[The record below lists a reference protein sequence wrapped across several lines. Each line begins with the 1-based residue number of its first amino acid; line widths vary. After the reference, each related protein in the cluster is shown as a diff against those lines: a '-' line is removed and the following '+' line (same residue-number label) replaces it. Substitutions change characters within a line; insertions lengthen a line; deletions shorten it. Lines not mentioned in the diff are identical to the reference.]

1 MPTRDRDGMPGPR
14 VILKQL
20 RALMAGRHSP
30 QGRLDQI
37 VRMIAL
43 NMVAEVCSVYL
54 LRATGDLEL
63 FATEGLNPDAV
74 HQTRMKVGEGLVG
87 HIADTSRPLNLS
99 DAPAHANFAYRPE
112 TGEEIYQSFLG
123 VPILRGG
130 LMMGVLVV
138 QNLVKKY
145 YSDEEVETLETVA
158 MVLAEMNASAD
169 LLGDDEFFGED
180 LRSDAPLHLIGQ
192 SFADGLAMGHAVL
205 HQPRVEVT
213 NLFADD
219 IELELER
226 LEVALGELKSSVD
239 DLLSA
244 ADKHLTGDPRD
255 VLEAYR
261 MFAHDRGWRNRMRE
275 AIIGGMSAEG
285 AVERLQI
292 ETRARLSS
300 TPDPYLR
307 ERMHDF
313 DDLANR
319 LLRHL
324 MGYDPVPKLT
334 RDAVL
339 VARNL
344 GPAELLEYDREKL
357 IGVIL
362 EEGSAAAHVA
372 IVARALDIPLV
383 GQTPGAVDRIEPDDH
398 VIVDGE
404 NGEVHIRPRTDVLEA
419 YEHKFE
425 LRTARQARYEAQRG
439 LDTVTLDGVRIELNI
454 NAGLIVDL
462 PHLEETNAAG
472 IGLFRT
478 ELQFMIG
485 AHMPRLGEQTE
496 FYRAVLEAA
505 GDKPVIFRTV
515 DLGSD
520 KVLPYLPTEWEENPA
535 LGFRAIRLAL
545 ARPGLLRYQ
554 IRAMLAAGAGKNLN
568 VMFPLIAEVA
578 EFVEARA
585 LVEKE
590 IARLERKG
598 RPLPREIKIGSM
610 LEVPALAWQLGPLFA
625 NADFISIGSN
635 DLLQFLFAA
644 DRANPQLVNRY
655 DRLSPPVLAFLSD
668 VVTKADRAGVP
679 VSLCGEMAGD
689 PLEAMALIGLG
700 FRSISMPPA
709 AIGPVKAMLRS
720 LDAKNVAKEVAR
732 LATRGDR
739 SVRADLVAFAE
750 ANKVVL
756 S

>member
-1 MPTRDRDGMPGPR
+1 MPLSDRSGLPGPR

-30 QGRLDQI
+30 QGRLDKI
-37 VRMIAL
+37 VRMIAV

-54 LRATGDLEL
+54 LRSSGDLEL
-63 FATEGLNPDAV
+63 FATEGLNVDAV
-74 HQTRMKVGEGLVG
+74 HKTMLKVGEGLVG
-87 HIADTSRPLNLS
+87 HIAETSRPLNLS
-99 DAPAHANFAYRPE
+99 DAPSHPEFAYRPE
-112 TGEEIYQSFLG
+112 TGEEAFQSFLG
-123 VPILRGG
+123 VPVLRGG
-130 LMMGVLVV
+130 LMTGVLVV
-138 QNLVKKY
+138 QNQVKKF
-145 YSDEEVETLETVA
+145 YSDEEVETLEIVA

-169 LLGDDEFFGED
+169 LLGDDEYMGED
-180 LRSDAPLHLIGQ
+180 LRSDAPLHLIGR
-192 SFADGLAMGHAVL
+192 SFADGLAVGHAVL

-226 LEVALGELKSSVD
+226 LEVALEGLKSSVD
-239 DLLSA
+239 DLLAA
-244 ADKHLTGDPRD
+244 ADQHLSGDPRD

-292 ETRARLSS
+292 ETRARLSN

-324 MGYDPVPKLT
+324 MGYETIPRLT

-344 GPAELLEYDREKL
+344 GPAELLEYDRDKL
-357 IGVIL
+357 IGVVL
-362 EEGSAAAHVA
+362 EEGSATAHVS
-372 IVARALDIPLV
+372 IVAKALDIPLV
-383 GQTPGAVDRIEPDDH
+383 GQVPGAVDRIEPDDH
-398 VIVDGE
+398 LIVDGQ

-419 YEHKFE
+419 YDHKQQ
-425 LRTARQARYEAQRG
+425 LRAARQARYAAERDLEA
-439 LDTVTLDGVRIELNI
+439 VTLDGVRIDLNI

-462 PHLEETNAAG
+462 PHLQETNASG

-496 FYRAVLEAA
+496 FYRAVLDAA
-505 GDKPVIFRTV
+505 DDKPVVFRTV

-554 IRAMLAAGAGKNLN
+554 IRAMLAAGAGRTLN
-568 VMFPLIAEVA
+568 VMFPMIAEVA
-578 EFVEARA
+578 EFVEAKA
-585 LVEKE
+585 LVQKE
-590 IARLERKG
+590 IGRLERKG
-598 RPLPREIKIGSM
+598 RALPKEINIGTM

-625 NADFISIGSN
+625 ETDFISIGSN

-644 DRANPQLVNRY
+644 DRANPQLVDRY
-655 DRLSPPVLAFLSD
+655 DRLSPPVLAFLSEII
-668 VVTKADRAGVP
+668 TKADKAKVP
-679 VSLCGEMAGD
+679 LSLCGEMAGD
-689 PLEAMALIGLG
+689 PLEAMALLGLG
-700 FRSISMPPA
+700 FRRISMAPA

-720 LDAKNVAKEVAR
+720 LDTKAAAKEVKR
-732 LATRGDR
+732 LKTRGDH
-739 SVRADLVAFAE
+739 SVRGDLLAFAS
-750 ANKVVL
+750 ANNVVL

>member
-1 MPTRDRDGMPGPR
+1 MPTTDRDGLPGPR

-20 RALMAGRHSP
+20 RALMAGRHSA
-30 QGRLDQI
+30 QGRLDKI
-37 VRMIAL
+37 VKMIAV

-54 LRATGDLEL
+54 LRSSGDLEL
-63 FATEGLNPDAV
+63 FATEGLNLDAV
-74 HQTRMKVGEGLVG
+74 HQVRMKVGEGLVG
-87 HIADTSRPLNLS
+87 HIAANSRPLNLS
-99 DAPAHANFAYRPE
+99 NAPAHPEFVYRPE
-112 TGEEIYQSFLG
+112 TGEEIYLSFLG

-130 LMMGVLVV
+130 LMTGVLVV
-138 QNLVKKY
+138 QNQALKN

-169 LLGDDEFFGED
+169 LLGDDESIGED
-180 LRSDAPLHLIGQ
+180 LRSDAPLHLTGTA
-192 SFADGLAMGHAVL
+192 FADGLAVGHAVL

-219 IELELER
+219 IEAELER
-226 LEVALGELKSSVD
+226 LEVALDDLKTSVD

-244 ADKHLTGDPRD
+244 ADQHLTGDPRD

-275 AIIGGMSAEG
+275 AVIGGMSAEG

-292 ETRARLSS
+292 ETRARMSN
-300 TPDPYLR
+300 TTDPYLR
-307 ERMHDF
+307 ERMHDL

-324 MGYDPVPKLT
+324 MGVDAIPALT
-334 RDAVL
+334 RDSVL

-344 GPAELLEYDREKL
+344 GPAELLEYDRDKL
-357 IGVIL
+357 IGIVL
-362 EEGSAAAHVA
+362 EEGGATAHVS
-372 IVARALDIPLV
+372 IVAKALEIPLV
-383 GQTPGAVDRIEPDDH
+383 GQVPGAVDRIEPDDH
-398 VIVDGE
+398 LIVDGE
-404 NGEVHIRPRTDVLEA
+404 NGELHVRPRTDVLEA
-419 YEHKFE
+419 YVHRSE
-425 LRTARQARYEAQRG
+425 LRQARQARYAAERDLEA
-439 LDTVTLDGVRIELNI
+439 VTLDGVKIDLNI
-454 NAGLIVDL
+454 NAGLVVDL
-462 PHLEETNAAG
+462 PHLDETNAAG

-485 AHMPRLGEQTE
+485 ARMPRLGEQTE

-505 GDKPVIFRTV
+505 GDKPVVFRTV

-554 IRAMLAAGAGKNLN
+554 IRAMLAAGAGKKLN
-568 VMFPLIAEVA
+568 VMFPMIAEVA

-585 LVEKE
+585 LVDKE

-598 RPLPREIKIGSM
+598 RSLPEEIKIGTM
-610 LEVPALAWQLGPLFA
+610 LEVPALAWQLGPLFEVT
-625 NADFISIGSN
+625 DFISIGSN

-655 DRLSPPVLAFLSD
+655 DRLSPPVLAFLSEI
-668 VVTKADRAGVP
+668 VTRADKACIP
-679 VSLCGEMAGD
+679 LSLCGEMAGD

-700 FRSISMPPA
+700 FRRISMPPA

-720 LDAKNVAKEVAR
+720 LDTKAISGEVER
-732 LATRGDR
+732 LKVRGDH
-739 SVRADLVAFAE
+739 SIRADLLRFAE
-750 ANKVVL
+750 AQKIVL
-756 S
+756 A

>member
-1 MPTRDRDGMPGPR
+1 
-14 VILKQL
+14 
-20 RALMAGRHSP
+20 MAGRHSA
-30 QGRLDQI
+30 QGRLDKI
-37 VRMIAL
+37 VKMIAV

-54 LRATGDLEL
+54 LRSSGDLEL
-63 FATEGLNPDAV
+63 FATEGLNLGAV
-74 HQTRMKVGEGLVG
+74 HHTRMKIGEGLVG
-87 HIADTSRPLNLS
+87 HIAENSRPLNLS
-99 DAPAHANFAYRPE
+99 NAPAHPDFVYRPE
-112 TGEEIYQSFLG
+112 TGEEIYLSFLG

-130 LMMGVLVV
+130 LMTGVLVV
-138 QNLVKKY
+138 QNQALKN

-169 LLGDDEFFGED
+169 LLVDDDTIGDD
-180 LRSDAPLHLIGQ
+180 LRSDAPLHLVGQ
-192 SFADGLAMGHAVL
+192 AFADGIAVGHAVL

-219 IELELER
+219 IEVELDR
-226 LEVALGELKSSVD
+226 LEVALDELKSSVD
-239 DLLSA
+239 ELLNA
-244 ADKHLTGDPRD
+244 ADQHLTGDPRD

-275 AIIGGMSAEG
+275 AVIGGMSAEG

-292 ETRARLSS
+292 ETRARMSS
-300 TPDPYLR
+300 TKDTYLR
-307 ERMHDF
+307 ERMHDL
-313 DDLANR
+313 DELANR

-324 MGYDPVPKLT
+324 MGIDKMPALT
-334 RDAVL
+334 RHSVL
-339 VARNL
+339 VGRNL
-344 GPAELLEYDREKL
+344 GPAELLEYDRDKL
-357 IGVIL
+357 IGIVL
-362 EEGSAAAHVA
+362 EEGGATTHVS
-372 IVARALDIPLV
+372 IVAKALEIPLV
-383 GQTPGAVDRIEPDDH
+383 GRVPGAVDRIETDDH
-398 VIVDGE
+398 LIVDGE
-404 NGEVHIRPRTDVLEA
+404 SGDIHIRPRTDVLEA
-419 YEHKFE
+419 YVHKTE
-425 LRTARQARYEAQRG
+425 LRLARQARFEAERV
-439 LDTVTLDGVRIELNI
+439 LEPVTRDGIHVDLSI

-485 AHMPRLGEQTE
+485 ERMPRLGEQTE
-496 FYRAVLEAA
+496 FYKAVLEAA
-505 GDKPVIFRTV
+505 GDKPVVFRTV

-568 VMFPLIAEVA
+568 VMFPMIAEVA

-585 LVEKE
+585 LVDKE

-598 RPLPREIKIGSM
+598 RALPKSIKIGSM
-610 LEVPALAWQLGPLFA
+610 LEVPALAFQLDALLQVT
-625 NADFISIGSN
+625 DFISIGSN

-644 DRANPQLVNRY
+644 DRANPQLVDRY
-655 DRLSPPVLAFLSD
+655 DRLSPAVLTFLD
-668 VVTKADRAGVP
+668 KIVKRTEAAGVP
-679 VSLCGEMAGD
+679 LSLCGEMAGD
-689 PLEAMALIGLG
+689 PLEAMALVGLG
-700 FRSISMPPA
+700 FRQISMPPA

-720 LDAKNVAKEVAR
+720 LDTKAVAPVIEDLKSSGAH
-732 LATRGDR
+732 
-739 SVRADLVAFAE
+739 SVRGALEAFAA

>member
-1 MPTRDRDGMPGPR
+1 MPTTDRDGLPGPR
-14 VILKQL
+14 VILRQL
-20 RALMAGRHSP
+20 RALMAGRHSA
-30 QGRLDQI
+30 QGRLDKI
-37 VRMIAL
+37 VKMIAV

-54 LRATGDLEL
+54 LRSSGDLEL
-63 FATEGLNPDAV
+63 FATEGLNLDAV

-87 HIADTSRPLNLS
+87 HIAENSLPLNLS
-99 DAPAHANFAYRPE
+99 NAPSHPDFVYRPE
-112 TGEEIYQSFLG
+112 TGEEIYLSFLG

-130 LMMGVLVV
+130 LMTGVLVV
-138 QNLVKKY
+138 QNQALKN

-169 LLGDDEFFGED
+169 LLGDDENIGED
-180 LRSDAPLHLIGQ
+180 LRSDAPLHLAGVV
-192 SFADGLAMGHAVL
+192 FADGLAVGHAVL

-219 IELELER
+219 IEAELDR
-226 LEVALGELKSSVD
+226 LEVALDALKAFVD

-244 ADKHLTGDPRD
+244 ADQHLTGDPRD

-275 AIIGGMSAEG
+275 AVIGGMSAEG

-292 ETRARLSS
+292 ETRARMSN
-300 TPDPYLR
+300 TTDPYLR
-307 ERMHDF
+307 ERMHDL

-324 MGYDPVPKLT
+324 MGVDAIPALT
-334 RDAVL
+334 RDSVL

-344 GPAELLEYDREKL
+344 GPAELLEYDRDKL
-357 IGVIL
+357 IGIVL
-362 EEGSAAAHVA
+362 EEGSAMAHVS
-372 IVARALDIPLV
+372 IVAKALEIPLV
-383 GQTPGAVDRIEPDDH
+383 GQVAGAVDRIEPDDH
-398 VIVDGE
+398 LIVDGE
-404 NGEVHIRPRTDVLEA
+404 NGELHIRPRTDVLEA
-419 YEHKFE
+419 YVHRNE
-425 LRTARQARYEAQRG
+425 LRAARLSRYAAERDLEA
-439 LDTVTLDGVRIELNI
+439 VTLDGVKIDLNI
-454 NAGLIVDL
+454 NAGLVVDL

-485 AHMPRLGEQTE
+485 ARMPRLGEQTE

-505 GDKPVIFRTV
+505 GEKPVVFRTV

-554 IRAMLAAGAGKNLN
+554 IRAMLAAGAGKKLN
-568 VMFPLIAEVA
+568 VMFPMIAEVA

-585 LVEKE
+585 LVDKE

-598 RPLPREIKIGSM
+598 RPLPREIKIGTM
-610 LEVPALAWQLGPLFA
+610 LEVPALAWQLGPLFEVT
-625 NADFISIGSN
+625 DFISIGSN

-655 DRLSPPVLAFLSD
+655 DRLSPPVLAFLSEIAQRAD
-668 VVTKADRAGVP
+668 KADVP
-679 VSLCGEMAGD
+679 LSLCGEMAGD

-700 FRSISMPPA
+700 FRQISMPPA

-720 LDAKNVAKEVAR
+720 LDTKAISKEVER
-732 LATRGDR
+732 LKTRGDH
-739 SVRADLVAFAE
+739 SIRADLLHFAE
-750 ANKVVL
+750 AQNIVL

>member
-1 MPTRDRDGMPGPR
+1 MPTTDRDGLPGPR

-20 RALMAGRHSP
+20 RALMAARHSA
-30 QGRLDQI
+30 QGRLDKI
-37 VRMIAL
+37 VKMIAV

-54 LRATGDLEL
+54 LRSSGHLEL
-63 FATEGLNPDAV
+63 FATEGLNLDAV

-87 HIADTSRPLNLS
+87 HIAENSRPLNLS
-99 DAPAHANFAYRPE
+99 NAPAHPDFVYRPE
-112 TGEEIYQSFLG
+112 TGEEIYLSFLG

-130 LMMGVLVV
+130 LMTGVLVV
-138 QNLVKKY
+138 QNQALKN

-169 LLGDDEFFGED
+169 LLGDDESIGED
-180 LRSDAPLHLIGQ
+180 LRSDAPLHLSGL
-192 SFADGLAMGHAVL
+192 SFADGLAVGHAVL

-219 IELELER
+219 IEVELDR
-226 LEVALGELKSSVD
+226 LEVALDELKSSVD
-239 DLLSA
+239 ELLMA
-244 ADKHLTGDPRD
+244 ADKHLTGDPRE

-275 AIIGGMSAEG
+275 AVIGGMSAEG

-292 ETRARLSS
+292 ETRARMSN
-300 TPDPYLR
+300 TTDTYLR
-307 ERMHDF
+307 ERMHDL

-324 MGYDPVPKLT
+324 MGIDKMPALT
-334 RDAVL
+334 RDSVL

-357 IGVIL
+357 IGIVL
-362 EEGSAAAHVA
+362 EEGGATAHVS
-372 IVARALDIPLV
+372 IVAKALEIPLV
-383 GQTPGAVDRIEPDDH
+383 GQVPGAVDRIEPDDH
-398 VIVDGE
+398 LIVDGE
-404 NGEVHIRPRTDVLEA
+404 NGEIHIRPRTDVLEA
-419 YEHKFE
+419 YVHRSE
-425 LRTARQARYEAQRG
+425 LRLARQARYTAERDLEA
-439 LDTVTLDGVRIELNI
+439 VTLDGMKIDLNI

-485 AHMPRLGEQTE
+485 ERMPRLGEQTE

-505 GDKPVIFRTV
+505 DDKPVVFRTV

-554 IRAMLAAGAGKNLN
+554 IRAMLAAGAGKKLN
-568 VMFPLIAEVA
+568 VMFPMIAEVA

-585 LVEKE
+585 LVDKE

-598 RPLPREIKIGSM
+598 RPLPQEIRIGTM
-610 LEVPALAWQLGPLFA
+610 LEVPALAWQLEPLFA
-625 NADFISIGSN
+625 ETDFISIGSN

-655 DRLSPPVLAFLSD
+655 DRLSPPVLSFLSEI
-668 VVTKADRAGVP
+668 VKRADAAQVP
-679 VSLCGEMAGD
+679 LSLCGEMAGD

-700 FRSISMPPA
+700 FRHISMPPA

-720 LDAKNVAKEVAR
+720 LDTGAVAKEIDH
-732 LATRGDR
+732 LKGRGDH
-739 SVRADLVAFAE
+739 SVRADLLRFAE
-750 ANKVVL
+750 ANTVVL
-756 S
+756 A